1 MTYAATAS
9 HRQVSLIG
17 SAQSGQGTS
26 QPAVAVTGSSAS
38 TPHPVHIHHPV
49 VIVVSMARC

>member
-1 MTYAATAS
+1 
-9 HRQVSLIG
+9 
-17 SAQSGQGTS
+17 
-26 QPAVAVTGSSAS
+26 VTGSSAS